1 MTDEQQPEPTEEQ
14 GRSWTPGEIRR
25 AVKKPRRLEP
35 TPAGERF
42 AEQMLAIMNEY
53 EQGRR
58 AEIIAAGGDPDED
71 RDPFETVRAIA
82 NDWANTADDAEARA
96 ALLDHLADSLDTS
109 EVRAL
114 RLAAEAV
121 AAITPRLI
129 YADADAGV
137 SVAETAADLGAT
149 ESYVYRI
156 LRKRPDVEK

>member
-1 MTDEQQPEPTEEQ
+1 MSDEQQPGPDEEQ
-14 GRSWTPGEIRR
+14 RDARTPGDIRR
-25 AVKKPRRLEP
+25 AMRGPRRLES
-35 TPAGERF
+35 TPAGQRL
-42 AEQMLAIMNEY
+42 AEQMLIIMNEF
-53 EQGRR
+53 EEARR

-82 NDWANTADDAEARA
+82 NDWASSADDTEARA

-114 RLAAEAV
+114 RLAAEAA

-137 SVAETAADLGAT
+137 SVADTAADLGAT

-156 LRKRPDVEK
+156 LRKRSAADQ